1 MSTAYVYDEKANSKD
16 LTDEEIASALPTSC
30 VEEIADHL
38 GFTVCPECGEGAVV
52 RADQKRFRFPHFYWR
67 SLMKCDGGH
76 AFQKV
81 FQVTWLY
88 KPTT

>member
-1 MSTAYVYDEKANSKD
+1 MSAAFVYDEKANSKD
-16 LTDEEIASALPTSC
+16 LTDEEIASALPTGS
-30 VEEIADHL
+30 VKEIADHL
-38 GFTVCPECGEGAVV
+38 GPAVCPECGGGAVA

-67 SLMKCDGGH
+67 ALMKCKAGH